1 MSLIR
6 WSPFGDLDSYFDRGN
21 NLNDLFDVKER
32 EWKPAAAISETDKEY
47 LVKADLPD
55 VRKEDINIALENGV
69 LTVTGE
75 RKIEK
80 ESEEEKVHRMESFYG
95 TFARS
100 FSLPDNIDEGKIKA
114 ECKNGVLR
122 IRIPKS
128 TAEKKQAH
136 KIEIN

>member
-6 WSPFGDLDSYFDRGN
+6 WSPFGDLDSYFDRGK
-21 NLNDLFDVKER
+21 NLNDLFDMKER

-100 FSLPDNIDEGKIKA
+100 FSLPDNIDDGKIKA

-128 TAEKKQAH
+128 TVEKKKAH
-136 KIEIN
+136 TIKIN

>member
-6 WSPFGDLDSYFDRGN
+6 WSPFGDLDSYFDRVN

-32 EWKPAAAISETDKEY
+32 EWKPAAAISETKKEY

-55 VRKEDINIALENGV
+55 VRKEDIHIALENGV

-80 ESEEEKVHRMESFYG
+80 ESEDEKVHRMESFYG